1 MGTGVAG
8 LVLVHSTDSI
18 PAANGSTVHS
28 CFVFL
33 NFLLS
38 EIAEGIRSAL
48 HIKAQSSQ
56 EGSLGCTQVH

>member
-18 PAANGSTVHS
+18 PVASGSTVHN

-48 HIKAQSSQ
+48 HIKAQASQ